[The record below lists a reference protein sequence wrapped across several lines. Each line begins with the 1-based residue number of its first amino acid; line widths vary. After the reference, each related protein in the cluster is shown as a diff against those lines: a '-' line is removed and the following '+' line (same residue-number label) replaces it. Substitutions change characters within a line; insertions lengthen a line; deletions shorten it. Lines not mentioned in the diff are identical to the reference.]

1 MEQDISQ
8 YLQNFNV
15 RQYKSDIGFK
25 TLMEGVN
32 DNLYVIPK
40 YQRKYKWSKEQL
52 RDLVVSLICEFPI
65 PPIYTYRNSKNQL
78 EILDGQQ
85 RIFSLFF
92 YYIGKYINKDKNKV
106 VDYKKLNVD
115 NRSFKEALEEAYD
128 LEDLDIK
135 MNIDE
140 GKEIDISYDKLP
152 DDVKRALNYV
162 TITVVEMRWS
172 NPQKRSE
179 TIQKIFK
186 NLNRGGEQLVD
197 QEIRN
202 GVFDC
207 KFYDMLHEFNENNGI
222 WRNLW
227 GEETKEKD
235 VELLLTLC
243 AYKKYVC
250 FENGEFE
257 FKEYRG
263 KQSVFLDYFSEYV
276 VQLNENVGEIE
287 KYKKSLERFVE
298 RMRES
303 SLKKKSSALL
313 VGIYIVNEKCN
324 LNINITKEMVS
335 EILNSEEYKKSTSQG
350 TFSKK
355 NMCERW
361 KNIYEILSKY
371 SG

>member
-1 MEQDISQ
+1 MEQNISK
-8 YLQNFNV
+8 YLQDINI
-15 RQYKSDIGFK
+15 RQYKSDVGFK

-40 YQRKYKWSKEQL
+40 YQRKYKWTKEKLQ
-52 RDLVVSLICEFPI
+52 DLIISLICGFPI

-92 YYIGKYINKDKNKV
+92 YYIGKYINIDKNKV

-115 NRSFKEALEEAYD
+115 GRSFKEALEEAYE
-128 LEDLDIK
+128 LEDLNIK
-135 MNIDE
+135 MSVDE
-140 GKEIDISYDKLP
+140 GTEIDISYDKLP
-152 DDVKRALNYV
+152 GDIRRALDYV
-162 TITVVEMRWS
+162 TITVIEMRWPS
-172 NPQKRSE
+172 SQKRSE
-179 TIQKIFK
+179 TIQTIFR
-186 NLNRGGEQLVD
+186 NLNRGGVQLEE

-207 KFYDMLHEFNENNGI
+207 KFYDMLHEFNENNEI

-235 VELLLTLC
+235 VELLLKLC

-250 FENGEFE
+250 FENGEFV
-257 FKEYRG
+257 FKEYQG
-263 KQSVFLDYFSEYV
+263 KQSVFLDCFSEYV
-276 VQLNENVGEIE
+276 MKLNDNADEIE
-287 KYKKSLERFVE
+287 NYKNSLEKF
-298 RMRES
+298 MKQMIES
-303 SLKKKSSALL
+303 SLKKKSSAVLTG
-313 VGIYIVNEKCN
+313 VYIVNEKCN
-324 LNINITKEMVS
+324 LNINITKEMIT
-335 EILNSEEYKKSTSQG
+335 EILNSEGYKNSTTQG